1 VRKREE
7 GGEGE
12 EEEEEEEVGRSGR
25 AVDGARNS
33 GVVVLCG
40 AWVGEYCPY

>member
-1 VRKREE
+1 VEGLSGGCEGEE
-7 GGEGE
+7 GEGDKE

-40 AWVGEYCPY
+40 A